1 MTHGSFVCLW
11 ISMGTWHIFPAL
23 SLSFSLCLTG
33 LMTWLTLEFIFI
45 FLRQTIA
52 FMFFIRKFPTKNFV
66 FYLLVCGGLWNS
78 WSDRNLYN
86 VKFEFFFVYVLI
98 HLVQINGSLEEC
110 FCMFFLLSNGA
121 SRMVSKNALCQ
132 ARLKLANWSHEDINE
147 MNLCH

>member
-23 SLSFSLCLTG
+23 SLSFSLCLKG

-45 FLRQTIA
+45 FLGQTIA
-52 FMFFIRKFPTKNFV
+52 FMFFIRKFQTKNFV

-86 VKFEFFFVYVLI
+86 VKFEVFFFFLSFDTFSTDKWFFRRMLLHVFSI
-98 HLVQINGSLEEC
+98 IKWGIKNGIKKC
-110 FCMFFLLSNGA
+110 FVPS
-121 SRMVSKNALCQ
+121 
-132 ARLKLANWSHEDINE
+132 
-147 MNLCH
+147 